1 MARTLLCESRIV
13 VVESSLV
20 VNLKLVGQS
29 RLRQLIAGLAS
40 FPVPRTPF
48 PPTSFLPFFSSSSIV
63 ETDPARSILAR
74 LIDIISQARAP
85 SYESGYA
92 PGPPHLRQRTENI
105 LGLVLFRS
113 DHPDKVQS

>member
-63 ETDPARSILAR
+63 ETDPARSIPAR

-85 SYESGYA
+85 YESGYA
-92 PGPPHLRQRTENI
+92 SGPPHLRQRTENI